1 MTDNIHKLL
10 EGEETIFFLVVYWL
24 FELGVNPYETLKPFY
39 EVVTA

>member
-10 EGEETIFFLVVYWL
+10 EGEET
-24 FELGVNPYETLKPFY
+24 VNPYETLKPFY